1 MRGEVMYHT
10 SCVRHCR
17 PLVVRAGLVR
27 TFGGLVSFLA
37 LTLPCSGGYILVD
50 ALANPI
56 EAQGVAVI
64 ASAFIIA
71 LATILLF
78 YLIKPKKGRKRTG
91 MREARPHGQIVR

>member
-1 MRGEVMYHT
+1 M
-10 SCVRHCR
+10 
-17 PLVVRAGLVR
+17 
-27 TFGGLVSFLA
+27 
-37 LTLPCSGGYILVD
+37 D